1 MDACLDAGAQQRLSA
16 TPVAFQ
22 MCEASLRLFCATSE
36 PGPRERARAVSRP
49 GAQQFSAVYKQLP
62 IPVLCMG
69 LLVHGAVCLHLT
81 VLEKE
86 ISCLVLTQ
94 KGRACRQP
102 SALWVNT
109 HTHTRMQPSLFKQVP
124 FTFIRTAART
134 SSAAHHRLPF
144 VLHQGLLSALLWPRA
159 CCGYLGPASPCPL
172 CRHSPAQHGLPPHG
186 LPCLGSRELCTG
198 AAGLCSSL
206 CWFLNGAVRAL
217 QLQKVGLP
225 LSC

>member
-1 MDACLDAGAQQRLSA
+1 MDAGAQQRLSA
-16 TPVAFQ
+16 NPVAFQ

-49 GAQQFSAVYKQLP
+49 GAQQFSAVYEQLP

-86 ISCLVLTQ
+86 ISCLVLTK

-109 HTHTRMQPSLFKQVP
+109 HTHACSPAFLNKFLSH
-124 FTFIRTAART
+124 
-134 SSAAHHRLPF
+134 SSEPQLALPA
-144 VLHQGLLSALLWPRA
+144 LHTTG
-159 CCGYLGPASPCPL
+159 CPL
-172 CRHSPAQHGLPPHG
+172 CSIKASFQPCSGPMPAAATWGRPAPALCVGTALLSTAFLPMGCPVWAAESFARA
-186 LPCLGSRELCTG
+186 LLGSALPS
-198 AAGLCSSL
+198 AG
-206 CWFLNGAVRAL
+206 F
-217 QLQKVGLP
+217 
-225 LSC
+225 